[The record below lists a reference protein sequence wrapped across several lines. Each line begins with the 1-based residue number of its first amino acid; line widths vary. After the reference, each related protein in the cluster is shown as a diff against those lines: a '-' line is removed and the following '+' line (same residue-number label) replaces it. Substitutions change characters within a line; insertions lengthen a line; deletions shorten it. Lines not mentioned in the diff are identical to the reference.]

1 MQLFI
6 VILLI
11 CTACAYLI
19 FKWLPKQHKQ
29 NLSSRLI
36 KKIPQLNGILSMSN
50 NACSDG
56 CSTCGACEQP
66 ATKNNVTGQIKIIR
80 IFPNSSTLN

>member
-11 CTACAYLI
+11 CGAGAYLI

-29 NLSSRLI
+29 NLTTWLI

-50 NACSDG
+50 GACSDG

-66 ATKNNVTGQIKIIR
+66 AKKNNVAGQIKIIN
-80 IFPNSSTLN
+80 IFPNSSTLK